1 MIISH
6 DLLPAQ
12 KRRKQNLKVNIDVY
26 QYATELFEELNALGI
41 VERMKDIPQ
50 LGVIKVTK
58 RLEKSR

>member
-26 QYATELFEELNALGI
+26 QYATELLEELDALGI
-41 VERMKDIPQ
+41 VVSVCVPLAVQ
-50 LGVIKVTK
+50 FTAT
-58 RLEKSR
+58 